1 MINTLQKRYPYIVN
15 NDTIPYIRT
24 WLSAKSE
31 LDRVRILN
39 SYSTDIDKCESILT
53 EFIQQQKHHQPL
65 KYPLTLGNETNINEA
80 YYLSKDLKLTMAMYL
95 ATRYMLN
102 FEASHCI
109 HLPKEFCQI
118 PWSEKGL
125 ISKF

>member
-1 MINTLQKRYPYIVN
+1 M
-15 NDTIPYIRT
+15 PYIRT

-39 SYSTDIDKCESILT
+39 SYSSDIDKCELILT
-53 EFIQQQKHHQPL
+53 EFTQQQQQQQQSL
-65 KYPLTLGNETNINEA
+65 TYPLALGNEKNPNEA
-80 YYLSKDLKLTMAMYL
+80 FYLSKDLKLTMAMYL

-109 HLPKEFCQI
+109 PLPKEFCQI

-125 ISKF
+125 ISKFY